1 MPPTFEELMEQFR
14 NPGESGVP
22 ADFADQLQTAYKDE
36 LSVRDAAVEE
46 RNAKIAEF
54 DKEREAHNAEIR
66 KLKAVNYDLMVS
78 APKPGETKPGQQD
91 NDDESGAAGID
102 SLFE

>member
-1 MPPTFEELMEQFR
+1 MPTFEELMEQFR

-22 ADFADQLQTAYKDE
+22 TDFADQLQTTFQDE
-36 LSVRDAAVEE
+36 IGVREAAIAERDA
-46 RNAKIAEF
+46 RITEF
-54 DKEREAHNAEIR
+54 DQERESHAAEIR

-78 APKPGETKPGQQD
+78 APKPGETKPGEQI
-91 NDDESGAAGID
+91 DDESGAAGID

>member
-1 MPPTFEELMEQFR
+1 MPTFEELMEQFR
-14 NPGESGVP
+14 NPGEQGVP
-22 ADFADQLQTAYKDE
+22 ADFADQLQTTFQDE
-36 LSVRDAAVEE
+36 IGVREAAIQE
-46 RNAKIAEF
+46 RNDRIAEF

-78 APKPGETKPGQQD
+78 APKPGEKTPGEQND
-91 NDDESGAAGID
+91 NGESGAAGID

>member
-1 MPPTFEELMEQFR
+1 MATFEELMEQFK
-14 NPGESGVP
+14 NPGEQGVP
-22 ADFADQLQTAYKDE
+22 ADFADQLTTTFQDE
-36 LSVRDAAVEE
+36 IGVREAAIQE
-46 RNAKIAEF
+46 REAKIAEF

>member
-1 MPPTFEELMEQFR
+1 MPTFEELMEQFR
-14 NPGESGVP
+14 NPGDAGVP
-22 ADFADQLQTAYKDE
+22 ADFADQLQTTYQE
-36 LSVRDAAVEE
+36 EMSVRDAAVQE
-46 RNAKIAEF
+46 REAKIAEF

-78 APKPGETKPGQQD
+78 APKPGEKTPGEQND
-91 NDDESGAAGID
+91 NGESGAAGID